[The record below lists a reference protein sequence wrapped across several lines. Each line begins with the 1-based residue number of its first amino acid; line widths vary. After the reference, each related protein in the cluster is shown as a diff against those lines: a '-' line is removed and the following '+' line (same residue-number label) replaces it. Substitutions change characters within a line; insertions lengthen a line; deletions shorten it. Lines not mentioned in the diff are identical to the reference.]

1 MVVYLDSSALVKR
14 YINEKGSDRIVE
26 IGREAN
32 EIVMSVLCVPEVL
45 SAGNRLKR
53 EAKIKLEHYMT
64 IKNELSEDI
73 REATLI
79 DITNEII
86 QTAIHCLEQNVLR
99 TLDALHIA
107 TAIVYKCDLFVT
119 SDSRQE
125 EAALLMGLRVES
137 LT

>member
-1 MVVYLDSSALVKR
+1 VVVYLDSSALVKR